1 MKDLLSYLDHWR
13 NSVKKRIGP
22 FSKAERKQMLL
33 SDITQNGMRMT
44 SMLIKIL
51 VHYSLVC
58 PYILYNIF
66 IFGAH
71 TSTV

>member
-13 NSVKKRIGP
+13 NLVKKQIGP
-22 FSKAERKQMLL
+22 FSTTERKQMLL

-58 PYILYNIF
+58 PNILYSIF